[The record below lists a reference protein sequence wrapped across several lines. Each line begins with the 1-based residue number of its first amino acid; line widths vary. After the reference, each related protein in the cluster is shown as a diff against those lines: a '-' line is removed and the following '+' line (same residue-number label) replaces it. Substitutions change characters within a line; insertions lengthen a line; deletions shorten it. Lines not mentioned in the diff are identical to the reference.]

1 MKKGFLA
8 GIFSVLIAKGLHY
21 GLTFTIGYII
31 GISYASNPEDL
42 PWGFINTVDNPFLG
56 LIFIVMAAIYIYK
69 KLTFS
74 KKLINNE
81 KDSQINKEQN
91 LINKEAERDLDF
103 EMSLA
108 NTKNPAKVVS
118 ILPNEENN
126 ISDLADNLTKLNEL
140 KDKGILTEEEFNKQ
154 KKKLLN

>member
-1 MKKGFLA
+1 
-8 GIFSVLIAKGLHY
+8 
-21 GLTFTIGYII
+21 
-31 GISYASNPEDL
+31 
-42 PWGFINTVDNPFLG
+42 
-56 LIFIVMAAIYIYK
+56 MAAIYIYK

-108 NTKNPAKVVS
+108 NTKNMAKVIS

>member
-21 GLTFTIGYII
+21 GLTYSIGYII
-31 GISYASNPEDL
+31 GISYRSNPEDL

-56 LIFIVMAAIYIYK
+56 LIFIVLAAIYIYK

-74 KKLINNE
+74 KKLINND
-81 KDSQINKEQN
+81 KDSQINIEQN
-91 LINKEAERDLDF
+91 LINKAPESDADF
-103 EMSLA
+103 EMSLS
-108 NTKNPAKVVS
+108 NTKKPAKLSS
-118 ILPNEENN
+118 IHSKKENN

-154 KKKLLN
+154 KKKL

>member
-42 PWGFINTVDNPFLG
+42 PWRFINTVDNPFLG

-108 NTKNPAKVVS
+108 NTKNPAKVIS

>member
-1 MKKGFLA
+1 
-8 GIFSVLIAKGLHY
+8 
-21 GLTFTIGYII
+21 
-31 GISYASNPEDL
+31 
-42 PWGFINTVDNPFLG
+42 
-56 LIFIVMAAIYIYK
+56 MAAIYIYK

-108 NTKNPAKVVS
+108 NTKNPAKVIS

>member
-31 GISYASNPEDL
+31 GVSYVSNPEDL

-56 LIFIVMAAIYIYK
+56 LIFIALAAVYIYK

-74 KKLINNE
+74 KKLINND
-81 KDSQINKEQN
+81 KDSQINIEKN
-91 LINKEAERDLDF
+91 LNNAPERDADF
-103 EMSLA
+103 EMSLS
-108 NTKNPAKVVS
+108 NTKKPAKLSS
-118 ILPNEENN
+118 IHSKEENN

-140 KDKGILTEEEFNKQ
+140 KDKGILTAEEFNKQ
-154 KKKLLN
+154 KKKLLS